1 MNETVKTINY
11 YSFLIW
17 DFVILGFMYFVP
29 TLSHLTALPLY
40 QFEPMRCVLLLN
52 LFIVWNKR
60 NAYVMAITLPLF
72 SYIVGNHPVMVKSL
86 IMAVEL
92 TINIFLFDIMSKRIS
107 YQAGSMFLSIIASKL
122 FYYGLKSICI
132 SFGLLS
138 TAIVDTNIYIQLI
151 VTIIISALFA
161 KFTERK
167 L

>member
-1 MNETVKTINY
+1 
-11 YSFLIW
+11 
-17 DFVILGFMYFVP
+17 
-29 TLSHLTALPLY
+29 
-40 QFEPMRCVLLLN
+40 
-52 LFIVWNKR
+52 
-60 NAYVMAITLPLF
+60 
-72 SYIVGNHPVMVKSL
+72 
-86 IMAVEL
+86 
-92 TINIFLFDIMSKRIS
+92 MSKRIS